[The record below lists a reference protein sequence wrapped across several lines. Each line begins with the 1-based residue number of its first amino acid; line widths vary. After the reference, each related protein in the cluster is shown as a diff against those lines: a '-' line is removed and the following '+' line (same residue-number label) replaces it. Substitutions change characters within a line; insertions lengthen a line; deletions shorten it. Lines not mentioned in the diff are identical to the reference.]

1 MNKEVSWQTSTKKH
15 SSVNKWASSIRYV
28 WTCHHK
34 KIVWLHEDTSGPL
47 DQPPS
52 SDKERKKKCD
62 CMKIPLD
69 QPPPHGSNE
78 RSHRPALQI
87 CRALAPTYIWLF
99 KKSSDGRLLLLYI
112 STSAKLHQ
120 HDQRLLLTC
129 ISLCVSLII
138 LRGRAAIVRGGEE
151 RQAEGDRG
159 FATRVWNP
167 QTQVK
172 NWS

>member
-34 KIVWLHEDTSGPL
+34 KLYDCMIPL
-47 DQPPS
+47 DHWTRRHQVI
-52 SDKERKKKCD
+52 KKGQKKCD
-62 CMKIPLD
+62 CMKIPLV

-87 CRALAPTYIWLF
+87 CQALAPTHIWLF
-99 KKSSDGRLLLLYI
+99 KKASDGRLLLLYF
-112 STSAKLHQ
+112 SFAQLHQ
-120 HDQRLLLTC
+120 HDQIWLLTC

-151 RQAEGDRG
+151 RQAEGDPG
-159 FATRVWNP
+159 FASNVWNP

>member
-1 MNKEVSWQTSTKKH
+1 MNKEVSWQTFKCKQVGIQHTVRLSLPPQK
-15 SSVNKWASSIRYV
+15 RLYD
-28 WTCHHK
+28 CM
-34 KIVWLHEDTSGPL
+34 KIPL
-47 DQPPS
+47 DQPPPN
-52 SDKERKKKCD
+52 DRERTKKYG

-87 CRALAPTYIWLF
+87 CQALAPTHIWLF
-99 KKSSDGRLLLLYI
+99 KKSSDGRLLLLYF
-112 STSAKLHQ
+112 SFAQLHQ
-120 HDQRLLLTC
+120 HDQRCLLTC

-159 FATRVWNP
+159 FASKVWNP